1 MKKTIALLAFLFML
15 TLTACGQ
22 KLTVNEVV
30 GEWTGDSICRGS
42 NKSCHDETV
51 LYHFTAIKGDAA
63 KVHLAADKLVAGKW
77 ELMGEFDLTI
87 DGDKHTLM
95 TEFPIPRTGGK
106 GVITFTLAGDKMDGR
121 MMIYPE
127 NELGREIHVTRKKDG
142 K

>member
-1 MKKTIALLAFLFML
+1 MKKIIAALALLFTL
-15 TLTACGQ
+15 TLAACGQ
-22 KLTVNEVV
+22 KLTANDVI
-30 GEWTGDSICRGS
+30 GEWTGDSKCRG
-42 NKSCHDETV
+42 NNQFCHDETV
-51 LYHFTAIKGDAA
+51 LYHFTAINSDAA

-77 ELMGEFDLTI
+77 ELMGEFDLMI
-87 DGDKHTLM
+87 DGDKHTLT

-106 GVITFTLAGDKMDGR
+106 GVITFTVAGDKMDGK